1 MNTNRL
7 AYGYA
12 ALAIGGWSTAAT
24 AFKLALDL
32 LDPVQLLALASFSS
46 TGILAIVLWIEKKW
60 GLIPKQTLSQLILS
74 ALQGFLNPC
83 AYYVILLQA
92 YQRLP
97 AQAAMSLNYTWPLV
111 LTLLAIPILGESLR
125 LRTFTAIGLSLLGV
139 ILITTQ
145 GNWQS
150 LQVKDPVGV
159 FLALGSSLLWALY
172 WLSTVKDQRDPVVKL
187 FTGFCFGSGFICML
201 LFCVSDVRWPTP
213 TELLLGSYIGIAE
226 MGLAFVFWLKALE
239 LADHR
244 GKIANLVYIA
254 PFLSL
259 LLVSQI
265 LKERILVTSLLGLM
279 LIISGILWQSQEKPT
294 AHSTPNPK
302 TE

>member
-1 MNTNRL
+1 M

-46 TGILAIVLWIEKKW
+46 TGILGIVLWIEKKW
-60 GLIPKQTLSQLILS
+60 VLIRYQTSAQVALS

-111 LTLLAIPILGESLR
+111 LALLAIPILGESFR
-125 LRTFTAIGLSLLGV
+125 LRTIVALGLSLLG
-139 ILITTQ
+139 ITLITTQ
-145 GNWQS
+145 GHWQS
-150 LQVKDPVGV
+150 LDIEDPIGV

-172 WLSTVKDQRDPVVKL
+172 WLSTVKDERDTVLKL
-187 FTGFCFGSGFICML
+187 FTAFCFGSGFISGL
-201 LFCVSDVRWPTP
+201 LFLGSEVRWPTP
-213 TELLLGSYIGIAE
+213 VELLLGAYIGLAE

-244 GKIANLVYIA
+244 GKIANLVYIS

-259 LLVSQI
+259 LWVSQI
-265 LKERILVTSLLGLM
+265 LKERILFTSLLGLM
-279 LIISGILWQSQEKPT
+279 LIVSGILWQSQGKPT
-294 AHSTPNPK
+294 EASTPNSK